1 MLRWD
6 CCAGYGVKASLG
18 EGEMPSLL
26 DKQLTPDD
34 PRAFDL
40 LYDFP
45 ADEIAVVKRPWV
57 DAQVI
62 DGFPVEFRVF
72 VEEGQPVAVANY
84 YLQRDLP
91 DTAALRQAAGQ
102 AVGYTQAILD
112 ALKQEGVVPAMPQQP
127 NPQRAAATLDLLV
140 TPENTVLFLEA
151 GPGHF
156 FGAHPCAFL
165 APDGRSVAPLEGLR
179 LGSTK
184 ASIPLVD
191 L

>member
-1 MLRWD
+1 MGTWSMAIGSALV
-6 CCAGYGVKASLG
+6 AGLFSKSTQGVYVERGHLFWN
-18 EGEMPSLL
+18 P
-26 DKQLTPDD
+26 
-34 PRAFDL
+34 
-40 LYDFP
+40 
-45 ADEIAVVKRPWV
+45 KRLMIVLHRFAGV
-57 DAQVI
+57 DRDA
-62 DGFPVEFRVF
+62 PH
-72 VEEGQPVAVANY
+72 NH
-84 YLQRDLP
+84 QRDLSDP
-91 DTAALRQAAGQ
+91 PALRQAAGQ
-102 AVGYTQAILD
+102 AVAYTQAILD

-127 NPQRAAATLDLLV
+127 NPQRAAATPDFLV